1 MGISLSEV
9 AHHTVLSTHIP
20 FSTMSNPTIT
30 QSVSWMDCT
39 IYPVSPG
46 DLVGRDFPWAPR
58 VPMKK
63 LRSGMEYPQLF
74 TGTYTTSA
82 QLGDQWSWEETR
94 VRYHGTQFYT
104 DGSKFVGSF
113 HNTRG
118 RPSEGTYTF
127 ANGDI
132 LTGHFR
138 NWRTSLTDGF
148 SVYGT
153 GRLRLCP
160 NSITMGTF
168 FNKKLNKSFSGMWG
182 LSPAHAPTP
191 GLCYLVESSEEGGYI
206 VCEDHEEG
214 DLTTRAI
221 YYRCGLFFKNFHEW
235 LQWVQFH
242 CDHPDADYDEEPS
255 FPSLAELDLHQDAP
269 EALWYASFKT
279 QVNLLI
285 SQ

>member
-1 MGISLSEV
+1 
-9 AHHTVLSTHIP
+9 
-20 FSTMSNPTIT
+20 MSNPNYAICEEDYTIH
-30 QSVSWMDCT
+30 
-39 IYPVSPG
+39 PVSPG

-74 TGTYTTSA
+74 TGKTMSCP
-82 QLGDQWSWEETR
+82 WEETR
-94 VRYHGTQFYT
+94 VRHFGTQIYT

>member
-1 MGISLSEV
+1 
-9 AHHTVLSTHIP
+9 
-20 FSTMSNPTIT
+20 MSNPNYAICEEDYTIH
-30 QSVSWMDCT
+30 
-39 IYPVSPG
+39 PVSPG

-74 TGTYTTSA
+74 TGKTMSCP
-82 QLGDQWSWEETR
+82 WEETR
-94 VRYHGTQFYT
+94 VRHFGTQIYT

-138 NWRTSLTDGF
+138 NWRLRSHRTCELDWTGD
-148 SVYGT
+148 

-168 FNKKLNKSFSGMWG
+168 FNKKLNKSYSGMWG
-182 LSPAHAPTP
+182 LSPAHATTP
-191 GLCYLVESSEEGGYI
+191 GFSYLVESSDEGGYI

-214 DLTTRAI
+214 NLTTRAI
-221 YYRCGLFFKNFHEW
+221 YYRYGTFFKNFHEW
-235 LQWVQFH
+235 LQWDRYNFPQSTLPSH
-242 CDHPDADYDEEPS
+242 ADYDEEPS
-255 FPSLAELDLHQDAP
+255 FPSLAELDLHPDAP
-269 EALWYASFKT
+269 EAVWYTSFKT
-279 QVNLLI
+279 QVNFLI
-285 SQ
+285 SR

>member
-20 FSTMSNPTIT
+20 FSTMSNPIT
-30 QSVSWMDCT
+30 QSVSWMDYT

-74 TGTYTTSA
+74 TGKTMSCP
-82 QLGDQWSWEETR
+82 WEETR
-94 VRYHGTQFYT
+94 VRHFGTQIYT

-138 NWRTSLTDGF
+138 NWRLRSHRTCELVCAGD
-148 SVYGT
+148 

-168 FNKKLNKSFSGMWG
+168 FNKKLNKSYSGMWG
-182 LSPAHAPTP
+182 LSPAHATTP
-191 GLCYLVESSEEGGYI
+191 GFSYLVESSEEGGYI
-206 VCEDHEEG
+206 VVEDHEVDG
-214 DLTTRAI
+214 ITWAI
-221 YYRCGLFFKNFHEW
+221 YYRYGLFFKNFHEW
-235 LQWVQFH
+235 LQWVCIHNCPQGA
-242 CDHPDADYDEEPS
+242 DADYDEEEPS
-255 FPSLAELDLHQDAP
+255 FPSLYELGLHQDSP
-269 EALWYASFKT
+269 EALWLASFKT
-279 QVNLLI
+279 QVNFLI
-285 SQ
+285 GK

>member
-1 MGISLSEV
+1 
-9 AHHTVLSTHIP
+9 
-20 FSTMSNPTIT
+20 MSNPHYAICEEDYTIHPF
-30 QSVSWMDCT
+30 SA
-39 IYPVSPG
+39 G

-74 TGTYTTSA
+74 TGTYTTSVRLRWSA
-82 QLGDQWSWEETR
+82 NWSWEPCG
-94 VRYHGTQFYT
+94 VRYHGTQIYT

-113 HNTRG
+113 GTFPG
-118 RPSEGTYTF
+118 LPSEGTYTF

-138 NWRTSLTDGF
+138 NWRMGLPHGK
-148 SVYGT
+148 

-160 NSITMGTF
+160 NSIASGTF

-182 LSPAHAPTP
+182 LSPAHATTP

-214 DLTTRAI
+214 GITRAI
-221 YYRCGLFFKNFHEW
+221 YYRHGLFFKNFHEW
-235 LQWVQFH
+235 LQWLQFH
-242 CDHPDADYDEEPS
+242 CAHPDPDYDEEPS

-279 QVNLLI
+279 LVNFLI
-285 SQ
+285 GE